1 MSLYLASSPHTHRGL
16 KTSSLMRDVILC
28 LIPGII
34 AQTIYFGWGN
44 LIQIL
49 WGITLCVS
57 LEATFLAIRKRP
69 ILFTLK
75 DNSAILTGTLLGI
88 ALPPLSPWWI
98 MLIGAISAMII
109 AKHLYGGL
117 GQNIFNPAM
126 VAYVVL
132 SISFPLQMTS
142 WMPVVELQAIPQSFI
157 DTLQLV
163 FTGFNSD
170 GFDIEQVRSTIHP
183 TLATATLDAFTGATP
198 LDAIKSSIK
207 LGLEK
212 NVLFSSPI
220 FTSFA
225 GAGWQWINLGF
236 LIGGIALL
244 LKRAISWHIPAAFI
258 LSLFICAV
266 LGSFFSPETT
276 AGPLIHLFS
285 GATMLGAFFIAT
297 DPVSA
302 STTPKG
308 RLIFAS
314 LIGILVYLIRTLGN
328 YPDAVA
334 FSVLLANIC
343 VPLIDYYTIP
353 RPYGR
358 S

>member
-1 MSLYLASSPHTHRGL
+1 MSLYLASSPHTHRGT

-34 AQTIYFGWGN
+34 AQTLYFGWGN

-49 WGITLCVS
+49 WGVILCVS
-57 LEATFLAIRKRP
+57 LEALFLLIRKRP
-69 ILFTLK
+69 VLFTLR
-75 DNSAILTGTLLGI
+75 DNSAVLTGVLLGI
-88 ALPPLSPWWI
+88 ALPPLAPWWV
-98 MLIGAISAMII
+98 MFIGALSAMII
-109 AKHLYGGL
+109 TKHLYGGL

-142 WMPVVELQAIPQSFI
+142 WMPVVELQAMPQSLM
-157 DTLQLV
+157 DTVRLI
-163 FTGFNSD
+163 FTGFNSA
-170 GFDIEQVRSTIHP
+170 GFDIEQVRSTIQP
-183 TLATATLDAFTGATP
+183 AVATTSVDAFTGATP
-198 LDAIKSSIK
+198 LDAIRSSIK
-207 LGLEK
+207 LGVEK
-212 NVLFSSPI
+212 SVLFSSPI

-225 GAGWQWINLGF
+225 GAGWQWVNIGY
-236 LIGGIALL
+236 LIGGAALL
-244 LKRAISWHIPAAFI
+244 LRRTITWHIPAAFI

-266 LGSFFSPETT
+266 IGNFFSPQAT

-297 DPVSA
+297 DPVSS
-302 STTPKG
+302 STTPNG
-308 RLIFAS
+308 RIIYAT